1 MSRQP
6 GSRTAP
12 RRPARSPR
20 RRILIAVLILAGAF
34 VFVAG
39 TMLLSIAIMQ

>member
-6 GSRTAP
+6 DSRAAP
-12 RRPARSPR
+12 RPPPRSPR

-39 TMLLSIAIMQ
+39 TMLLSIVVMQ

>member
-6 GSRTAP
+6 GFRAAP
-12 RRPARSPR
+12 RLPARSPR
-20 RRILIAVLILAGAF
+20 RPILIAVLILAGAF

-39 TMLLSIAIMQ
+39 TMLLSIVVMQ